1 MKRMLVVFFVA
12 ASAAAQTSDD
22 IAARVDA
29 IFSQYRDAP
38 GCAVGISRSGK
49 TVLTRGYGM
58 ANLEYDIPITP
69 ASIFE
74 AGSVSKQFTAAAVE
88 VLAQDGKLS
97 LDEPVRKYLP
107 ELSAAYEPVTIREM
121 LNHTSGIRDWG
132 TITDLA
138 GWPRGKR
145 AHTMP
150 IVLDIL
156 SRQRALNFPAGT
168 QYSYSNSNYNLLAM
182 IVERVSGKSFPDFT
196 RERLFVPLG
205 MTSSGWRDDYSR
217 VVKGRAYGYDP
228 VKGGGYRANMHY
240 ENIYGNCCLM
250 TTVGDLLTWNENF
263 RTPRVGGQAFVDAM
277 QTPGVLKS
285 VDKIDYALGLF
296 VNDYHGKREISHGG
310 ATAGYRAFLM
320 RLPDDDLSVAL
331 LCNRGD
337 VNIGSLAH
345 KVADVFLPPFKDTTP
360 TRAADA
366 DAAFAGLYR
375 DPLTDAIIPVQISD
389 KKVMVGFGRGLELRP
404 LGNGRYGVRE
414 GNELRFDKE
423 GLILV
428 TGHKAPARY
437 VRIDAATPSAVA
449 LEEYA
454 GTYFSDEVGSTLR
467 LSVIGGKLTVHI
479 QPGSDV
485 TLMPTY
491 ADAFRDDASDLAH
504 FTRDASGKI
513 NGFDIAADFSM
524 GEGTGRVAR
533 LHFTKQ

>member
-1 MKRMLVVFFVA
+1 MKRMLVVFLFA
-12 ASAAAQTSDD
+12 ASAAAQTTDD
-22 IAARVDA
+22 VAARVDA
-29 IFSQYRDAP
+29 IFSQYQNAP
-38 GCAVGISRSGK
+38 GCAVGVARAGK
-49 TVLTRGYGM
+49 PLLTRGYGM

-88 VLAQDGKLS
+88 LLAQDGKLS
-97 LDEPVRKYLP
+97 LDDPIRKYLP
-107 ELSAAYEPVTIREM
+107 ELSAANEPVTIREM

-132 TITDLA
+132 TIVNLA

-168 QYSYSNSNYNLLAM
+168 QWSYSNSNYNLAAM

-196 RERLFVPLG
+196 RERLFTPLG

-228 VKGGGYRANMHY
+228 LRSGGYRADMHY

-250 TTVGDLLTWNENF
+250 TTVGDLLAWNENF
-263 RTPRVGGQAFVDAM
+263 RTPRVGGQPFVDAM

-285 VDKIDYALGLF
+285 GDKIDYALGLF

-310 ATAGYRAFLM
+310 ATAGYRAYLM
-320 RLPDDDLSVAL
+320 RMPDDDLSVAL

-337 VNIGSLAH
+337 VNVGSLAH
-345 KVADVFLPPFKDTTP
+345 KVADIFLPPFKDSTP
-360 TRAADA
+360 AGTPDA
-366 DAAFAGLYR
+366 DASLAGLYR
-375 DPLTDAIIPVQISD
+375 DSLTDAIVPVQVTD
-389 KKVMVGFGRGLELRP
+389 KKLIVGFGRGSELRP
-404 LGNGRYGVRE
+404 LGNGRYGIRPQIQ
-414 GNELRFDKE
+414 FDKD
-423 GLILV
+423 GFILA
-428 TGHKAPARY
+428 TGHKPPARY
-437 VRIDAATPSAVA
+437 ERVAEAKPSSAA

-454 GTYFSDEVGSTLR
+454 GTYYSAEVGSALR
-467 LSVIGGKLTVHI
+467 LTVEGGKLTVHI
-479 QPGSDV
+479 LPGQDV
-485 TLMPTY
+485 PLMPTY
-491 ADAFRDDASDLAH
+491 ADAFRDDAFDLAH
-504 FTRDASGKI
+504 FTRDANGKI
-513 NGFDIAADFSM
+513 DGFDIAADFSM
-524 GEGTGRVAR
+524 SEGTGRVAR